1 MPIVPL
7 LAVLLACWGERAY
20 IVEGTVVEVTRPG
33 EVVLDHKEIPGLMG
47 AMVMPFDVAD
57 PALTQ
62 GLVPGHRVVARFEIL
77 ESGGVLTKLR
87 VTGKGPPPEKVDDG
101 PAPVRPG
108 EVLPALDVPTADGSV
123 IRVGEGQDER
133 LAVAFLYTRC
143 PIPEFCPAVVSRL
156 QALQPRLGEGQR
168 ILTIT
173 LDPEHDTPDVL
184 KAFAEQV
191 GADPARWRFGRLDP
205 EALSELALR
214 SALPVVRDGAE
225 IVHGLRLLVLDRGG
239 RLVERYDDNGWPLDR
254 VVEQLATGG
263 PPAPAGAHGT
273 ISAPPAAESND

>member
-47 AMVMPFDVAD
+47 AMVMPFEVAD
-57 PALTQ
+57 PALTE
-62 GLVPGHRVVARFEIL
+62 GLEPGHRVIARFEIL
-77 ESGGVLTKLR
+77 DSGGVLTKLR
-87 VTGKGPPPEKVDDG
+87 VTGKGPAPKKVEQG

-108 EVLPALDVPTADGSV
+108 EVLPALDVPTADGGV
-123 IRVGEGQDER
+123 IRIGEGQEER
-133 LAVAFLYTRC
+133 VAVAFLYTRC
-143 PIPEFCPAVVSRL
+143 PIPEFCPAVVARL

-173 LDPEHDTPDVL
+173 LDPENDTPEVL
-184 KAFAEQV
+184 RAFAA
-191 GADPARWRFGRLDP
+191 GAGAEPSRWQFGRL
-205 EALSELALR
+205 EQAALAELALR

-239 RLVERYDDNGWPLDR
+239 RLIERYDDNAWPLER
-254 VVEQLATGG
+254 VVEQLATG
-263 PPAPAGAHGT
+263 APAAPPGSHGT
-273 ISAPPAAESND
+273 IGAP